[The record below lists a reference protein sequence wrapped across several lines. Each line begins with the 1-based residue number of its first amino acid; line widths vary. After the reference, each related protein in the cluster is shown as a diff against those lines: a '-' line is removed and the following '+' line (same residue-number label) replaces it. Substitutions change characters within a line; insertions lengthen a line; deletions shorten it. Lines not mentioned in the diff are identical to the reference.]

1 MDGRGHAGAA
11 AQRVPQVDGPV
22 VLLQQVAKR
31 FVREFLKVLHLIVA
45 EKIDL
50 PPGRFVE
57 LHALARH
64 DLAFSRL
71 PTVPA
76 LKLPC
81 FLAAS
86 KADLMVPWPST
97 VPPALI

>member
-1 MDGRGHAGAA
+1 
-11 AQRVPQVDGPV
+11 
-22 VLLQQVAKR
+22 
-31 FVREFLKVLHLIVA
+31 
-45 EKIDL
+45 
-50 PPGRFVE
+50 
-57 LHALARH
+57 
-64 DLAFSRL
+64 L